1 MPARHPDDDLLADL
15 AADVLPAGQARAV
28 ETHVLACERCA
39 GLLEDAERMRS
50 LLLSGDPGPVP
61 ADVWQRIET
70 ALAAEARPSQGSTTG
85 PDRAAD
91 TTAFQ
96 AFVDAPA
103 AGDSVIRLPVSRDP
117 SSPTLSPDS
126 LSPDSLSPDSLSP
139 DAPDDDAGWTDDAD
153 PLDDPVRWS
162 GRPVPSGRSGG
173 ASRRDART
181 GAGGRRGY
189 LLLAAAAVLAVV
201 AVTGSVKLLGRG
213 GASGGAALSAGA
225 AGTSQSAPASAD
237 AAPNTTGA
245 RIVRSGRGYR
255 ASTLAV
261 QASALIATKGVASG
275 AATTGGSAGTAP
287 SPQAEGPGLS
297 KVPAPA
303 VPPDTTADDIT
314 NPTRLT
320 ACLQALG
327 VARDRLVAVDLA
339 TYEGREAAILLV
351 NAADGSGHEVWAV
364 ERSCGPEA
372 EGALKYTH
380 LSD

>member
-15 AADVLPAGQARAV
+15 AADVLPARQARAV

-39 GLLEDAERMRS
+39 GLLEDAERVRS

-70 ALAAEARPSQGSTTG
+70 ALAAEARPSHGSTTG

-91 TTAFQ
+91 TAAFQ

-103 AGDSVIRLPVSRDP
+103 AADPVVRLPVSRDP
-117 SSPTLSPDS
+117 SSPTRSADS
-126 LSPDSLSPDSLSP
+126 LSADSPFA

-162 GRPVPSGRSGG
+162 GRPVTSGRSGGG
-173 ASRRDART
+173 ASRRDARS

-225 AGTSQSAPASAD
+225 AGTSQSAPASASAD

-245 RIVRSGRGYR
+245 RIVRSGRDYR
-255 ASTLAV
+255 ASTLAA
-261 QASALIATKGVASG
+261 QASALIATRGVASG

>member
-39 GLLEDAERMRS
+39 GLLEDAERVRS

-70 ALAAEARPSQGSTTG
+70 ALAAEARPSRGSTTG
-85 PDRAAD
+85 LDRAAD
-91 TTAFQ
+91 TAAFQ

-103 AGDSVIRLPVSRDP
+103 AADSVIRLPVSRDP
-117 SSPTLSPDS
+117 SSPTQSADS
-126 LSPDSLSPDSLSP
+126 LPP

-162 GRPVPSGRSGG
+162 GRPVTSGRSGGG

-201 AVTGSVKLLGRG
+201 AVTGSVKLLARG
-213 GASGGAALSAGA
+213 GASEGAALSAGA
-225 AGTSQSAPASAD
+225 AGTAQSAPASAS
-237 AAPNTTGA
+237 AEAGPNTTGA
-245 RIVRSGRGYR
+245 RIVRSGRDYR
-255 ASTLAV
+255 ASTLAA
-261 QASALIATKGVASG
+261 QASALIATKGGASG
-275 AATTGGSAGTAP
+275 AATTGGSASAGP
-287 SPQAEGPGLS
+287 SPKAEGPGLS

-303 VPPDTTADDIT
+303 VPPDTTADDIS

-320 ACLQALG
+320 ACLHELG
-327 VARDRLVAVDLA
+327 VAPDRLVAVDLA

-351 NAADGSGHEVWAV
+351 NAVDGSGHEVWAV
-364 ERSCGPEA
+364 ERSCGPGA
-372 EGALKYTH
+372 ERALKYTH
-380 LSD
+380 LTD

>member
-39 GLLEDAERMRS
+39 GLLEDAERVRS

-70 ALAAEARPSQGSTTG
+70 ALAAEGTPSHGSTTG

-91 TTAFQ
+91 TAAFQ
-96 AFVDAPA
+96 AFADAA
-103 AGDSVIRLPVSRDP
+103 AAADSAVRLPASRDP
-117 SSPTLSPDS
+117 SSPTRSPHS
-126 LSPDSLSPDSLSP
+126 LSA

-162 GRPVPSGRSGG
+162 GRPVTSGRSGSG

-225 AGTSQSAPASAD
+225 AGASQSAPAPASASAD
-237 AAPNTTGA
+237 AGPNTAGA
-245 RIVRSGRGYR
+245 RIVRSGRDYR
-255 ASTLAV
+255 ASTLAA
-261 QASALIATKGVASG
+261 QASELIATKSGASA
-275 AATTGGSAGTAP
+275 AATTGGSAGAVP
-287 SPQAEGPGLS
+287 SPQAQGPELS
-297 KVPAPA
+297 RLPAPA
-303 VPPDTTADDIT
+303 VPPDTAADDIT

-320 ACLQALG
+320 ACLGALG
-327 VARDRLVAVDLA
+327 VARDRLVALDLA
-339 TYEGREAAILLV
+339 TYEGREAAILLL

-364 ERSCGPEA
+364 ERSCAPGA
-372 EGALKYTH
+372 EGALKYER
-380 LSD
+380 LRD